1 MVGQIELG
9 MYIVV
14 NKRSNLQVDMARVT
28 RLDSNKY
35 TVIRNG
41 IEWILDELNGKWRTE
56 NRFGVKYRHIEVP
69 TLWCAN
75 ILIIVI
81 CTYEDLLRY
90 YVMKI

>member
-41 IEWILDELNGKWRTE
+41 IEWILDELNGK
-56 NRFGVKYRHIEVP
+56 
-69 TLWCAN
+69 
-75 ILIIVI
+75 
-81 CTYEDLLRY
+81 
-90 YVMKI
+90 

>member
-56 NRFGVKYRHIEVP
+56 NTFGAKYRYIG
-69 TLWCAN
+69 TLWCTN
-75 ILIIVI
+75 ILIIFI
-81 CTYEDLLRY
+81 CTYTFYAILL
-90 YVMKI
+90 